1 MVAAIKP
8 PVTPPLLA
16 ASRPGANIVSVTK
29 KFFQSSPNGISQDS
43 VKADVL
49 EFLSLVISYAK
60 KATPTAPPR
69 YGLRSPKFTISIM
82 PRTEFVTLYA
92 QVKSTLP
99 GTGSLYDLVKTLAC
113 YKNDADDEVE

>member
-1 MVAAIKP
+1 
-8 PVTPPLLA
+8 
-16 ASRPGANIVSVTK
+16 
-29 KFFQSSPNGISQDS
+29 
-43 VKADVL
+43 
-49 EFLSLVISYAK
+49 
-60 KATPTAPPR
+60 
-69 YGLRSPKFTISIM
+69 M